1 LATKSPSRIIF
12 NSETKWLS
20 TIEGARPKAYRAA
33 QPTKTRPKTAETS
46 KEQGRMKL
54 KDQVA
59 VVTGAGRNIG
69 EEIAKLFAAEGA
81 KVAVVDLDKE
91 RGERVANAI
100 KAAGGD
106 ATLFA
111 ADVSK
116 GSDVAALV
124 KAIVARYGRIDVLVN
139 NVAISDNKH
148 IFDISEEEWD
158 RVLAVTLKSQF
169 LMGQQVG
176 KQMAAQGG
184 GRIVNIGST
193 SGFTGRSRA
202 VAYSAAKGGVANL
215 TRAMAA
221 QLAPHKIRVNAIV
234 PNKIGSPVGKDEFDP
249 SRPVPNMAKRAG
261 EPAEA
266 AKAVL
271 FLVSDDSSFVWGAN
285 LFVDGGVS
293 AMDLS

>member
-1 LATKSPSRIIF
+1 
-12 NSETKWLS
+12 
-20 TIEGARPKAYRAA
+20 
-33 QPTKTRPKTAETS
+33 
-46 KEQGRMKL
+46 MKL

-69 EEIAKLFAAEGA
+69 EEIAKLFAVEGA
-81 KVAVVDLDKE
+81 
-91 RGERVANAI
+91 RVAIVDMDAGRGGHV
-100 KAAGGD
+100 AAEIRQSGGE
-106 ATLFA
+106 AELFL
-111 ADVSK
+111 ADVSR
-116 GSDVAALV
+116 GSDVAELMRAV
-124 KAIVARYGRIDVLVN
+124 VARFGRIDILVN

-148 IFDISEEEWD
+148 ILDISEEEWD

-169 LMGQQVG
+169 LMGKHV
-176 KQMAAQGG
+176 AAQMVAQGTG

-193 SGFTGRSRA
+193 SGFMGRSRA
-202 VAYSAAKGGVANL
+202 IAYSAAKGGVANL

-221 QLAPHKIRVNAIV
+221 QLAPHRIRVNAIV

-249 SRPVPNMAKRAG
+249 TRPVPNMAKRPG
-261 EPAEA
+261 DPKEA

-271 FLVSDDSSFVWGAN
+271 FLVSDDSSFVYGAN

>member
-1 LATKSPSRIIF
+1 
-12 NSETKWLS
+12 
-20 TIEGARPKAYRAA
+20 
-33 QPTKTRPKTAETS
+33 
-46 KEQGRMKL
+46 MKL

-81 KVAVVDLDKE
+81 KVAVVDLDRA
-91 RGERVANAI
+91 RGEGVTNAI
-100 KAAGGD
+100 KATGGD
-106 ATLFA
+106 ATLFT

-158 RVLAVTLKSQF
+158 RVLSVTLKSQF

-202 VAYSAAKGGVANL
+202 IAYSVAKGGVANL

-234 PNKIGSPVGKDEFDP
+234 PNKIGSPVGRDEFDP
-249 SRPVPNMAKRAG
+249 SRPVPNMAKRLG

>member
-1 LATKSPSRIIF
+1 
-12 NSETKWLS
+12 
-20 TIEGARPKAYRAA
+20 
-33 QPTKTRPKTAETS
+33 
-46 KEQGRMKL
+46 MKL
-54 KDQVA
+54 KNQVA
-59 VVTGAGRNIG
+59 IVTGAGRNIG

-81 KVAVVDLDKE
+81 KVAVVDMDKP
-91 RGERVANAI
+91 RGERVAAAI
-100 KAAGGD
+100 NAAGGE
-106 ATLFA
+106 AELFV

-116 GSDVAALV
+116 GVDVAALV
-124 KAIVARYGRIDVLVN
+124 AAVVARFGRIDILVN

-148 IFDISEEEWD
+148 IFDITEDEWD

-169 LMGQQVG
+169 LMGKHVG
-176 KQMAAQGG
+176 QQMAAQGTG
-184 GRIVNIGST
+184 GRIVNVGST
-193 SGFTGRSRA
+193 SGFMGRSRA

-261 EPAEA
+261 QPQEA

-271 FLVSDDSSFVWGAN
+271 FLVSEDSSFVYGAN

>member
-1 LATKSPSRIIF
+1 MQT
-12 NSETKWLS
+12 
-20 TIEGARPKAYRAA
+20 
-33 QPTKTRPKTAETS
+33 
-46 KEQGRMKL
+46 MKL
-54 KDQVA
+54 EGQVA

-81 KVAVVDLDKE
+81 KVAIVDLDKA

-100 KAAGGD
+100 TSAGGE
-106 ATLFA
+106 ATPFA
-111 ADVSK
+111 VDVSK
-116 GSDVAALV
+116 GADVAALV
-124 KAIVARYGRIDVLVN
+124 RNVVARYGRIDVLVN

-148 IFDISEEEWD
+148 IFDITEEEWD
-158 RVLAVTLKSQF
+158 RVLSVTLKSQF
-169 LMGQQVG
+169 LMAKEVG
-176 KQMAAQGG
+176 KQMAAQGSG

-249 SRPVPNMAKRAG
+249 SRPVPNMAKRPG
-261 EPAEA
+261 QPEEA

-271 FLVSDDSSFVWGAN
+271 FLVSDDSSFIWGAN